1 MNRVCMAAIVA
12 VAQGHIDPGHKL
24 KTAFNPIHQN
34 MTRLFSV
41 RGLLDP
47 RPNLA
52 GAANGNSSG
61 VENIQ
66 RQVMYMN
73 CWVHG

>member
-1 MNRVCMAAIVA
+1 MKRVCMAAIVA
-12 VAQGHIDPGHKL
+12 IAQGHIGPSHKW
-24 KTAFNPIHQN
+24 KTPFNHIHQN
-34 MTRLFSV
+34 MASLFSAI
-41 RGLLDP
+41 GFLD
-47 RPNLA
+47 LA
-52 GAANGNSSG
+52 GAVNGNSSG